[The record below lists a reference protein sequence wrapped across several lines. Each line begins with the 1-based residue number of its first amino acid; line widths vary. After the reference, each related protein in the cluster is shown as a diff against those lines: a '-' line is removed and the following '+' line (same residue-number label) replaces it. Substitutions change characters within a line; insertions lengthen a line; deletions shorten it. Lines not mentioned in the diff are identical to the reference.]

1 MKKQFFAFSLIACAV
16 SVTLPIPVFAVTLYG
31 AGSLRNSLTELT
43 QTFTADYGITVD
55 TYFGPSGLTRQKI
68 EQELSTIG
76 KSADVFASADLGNPQ
91 KLFQSGLSNSV
102 QNFTSNRMVAVV
114 KPGLA
119 GVTSDN
125 LLDLLINTNIKIG
138 TSTPG
143 ADPSGD
149 YAWQIFDKADA
160 IKPGSSQI
168 LKTKALQLVGGNPSA
183 PTVPIGENNLVYF
196 LKTNPTADIF
206 LAYYTSGKS
215 AQELTEGNDL
225 QIVELPNYLAT
236 KADYGLTVIKNA
248 NPDGE
253 KLATYILSPKGQAIL
268 AKYGFSS
275 PSTSIPEHQG
285 VCGTVLALSVAFA
298 MHKKLAVTREQIIKI
313 GMVKP

>member
-16 SVTLPIPVFAVTLYG
+16 NVTLPTPVLAVTLYG
-31 AGSLRNSLTELT
+31 AGSLRNSLTEVA
-43 QTFTADYGITVD
+43 QAFTTEYGITVN
-55 TYFGPSGLTRQKI
+55 TYFGPSGLTREKI
-68 EQELSTIG
+68 EQEILTTG

-91 KLFQSGLSNSV
+91 QLFQQGLSNPV
-102 QNFTSNRMVAVV
+102 QNFTSNRMVAIVN
-114 KPGLA
+114 PRLT

-125 LLDLLINTNIKIG
+125 LLDFFLDTNIKVG
-138 TSTPG
+138 TSTPL

-168 LKTKALQLVGGNPSA
+168 LKSKALQLVGGNLSA
-183 PTVPIGENNLVYF
+183 PPVPTGENNLVYF
-196 LKTNPTADIF
+196 LKTNPLADIF

-215 AQELTEGNDL
+215 AQELEAGKDL

-236 KADYGLTVIKNA
+236 KADYGLTVLKNA
-248 NPDGE
+248 DPDGE
-253 KLATYILSPKGQAIL
+253 KLAAYILSPKGQVIL
-268 AKYGFSS
+268 TKYGFSS

-285 VCGTVLALSVAFA
+285 AYGTLLALSVAFA
-298 MHKKLAVTREQIIKI
+298 VRKKSIATKKV
-313 GMVKP
+313 